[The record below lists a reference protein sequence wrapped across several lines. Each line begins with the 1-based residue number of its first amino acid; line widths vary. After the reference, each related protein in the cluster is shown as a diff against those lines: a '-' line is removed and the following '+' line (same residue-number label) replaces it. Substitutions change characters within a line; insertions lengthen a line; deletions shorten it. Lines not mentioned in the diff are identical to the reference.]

1 MKIQKVSQIDL
12 VKYIS
17 ELDEELNNERTREIL
32 YGEYLKNTG
41 KSTRKTKTD
50 KRYVVIAALTRDNF
64 RTNIG
69 DTTVWRVL
77 KVKEKS
83 KDIFEEMLAGNIAIK
98 EAYYKAYPPK
108 QDESTTAASS
118 ASNSSTSSVIQS
130 DVSPE
135 SIGSDTRNTQQESN
149 EDNKGAIP
157 DFSSDDDILDTI
169 KGIHQELQQNPSNHL
184 SNRNLREIDG
194 ELFALRQAI
203 VRLMRENEGEGT

>member
-203 VRLMRENEGEGT
+203 VRLMRENEREG

>member
-203 VRLMRENEGEGT
+203 VRLMRENEGEG

>member
-83 KDIFEEMLAGNIAIK
+83 KEIFEEMVEGDIAIK

-118 ASNSSTSSVIQS
+118 ASNPSNSSVIQA

-135 SIGSDTRNTQQESN
+135 LAGSDTGNAQQESN

-157 DFSSDDDILDTI
+157 DFSSDDNILDVI

-184 SNRNLREIDG
+184 NNRNLREIDG

-203 VRLMRENEGEGT
+203 VRLMRENEGEG

>member
-1 MKIQKVSQIDL
+1 MKIQKISQIDL

-83 KDIFEEMLAGNIAIK
+83 KEIFEEMAEGDIAIK

-108 QDESTTAASS
+108 QDRSSTATISS
-118 ASNSSTSSVIQS
+118 ASNSATNSVIQS
-130 DVSPE
+130 DGFPE

-157 DFSSDDDILDTI
+157 DFSSDDDILDAI
-169 KGIHQELQQNPSNHL
+169 KGIHRELQQNPSNHL
-184 SNRNLREIDG
+184 NNRNLREIDG

-203 VRLMRENEGEGT
+203 VRIMRENEGEG